1 MTDHPAT
8 TDTNTGTIVVIGS
21 INVDLVVRVA
31 SLPRPGETVLGGRFA
46 SVPGG
51 KGANQAVAAA
61 RAGGH
66 TTFVARV
73 GDDSMGRAAI
83 DAFRAEGIKTDFISI
98 TPHCP
103 TGVALILV
111 DAAGE
116 NSIAV
121 AGGANDRLSR
131 EDIERARPAIAAADV
146 VLLQLEIPLEAVA
159 HAVEIARAA
168 GRRVILNPAPARP
181 LPATLLAGI
190 DILTPNETEATA
202 LAADGPAGEA
212 SAADIEGIARTLLD
226 LGPRAVVVTLGAAG
240 ALVATGQGLAQVPA
254 FPVEPRDTVAAGD
267 VFNGSLAVMLA
278 EGHDLV
284 AATRF
289 AAAAAA
295 ISVTRE
301 GAQASAPHRSEIEA
315 FLTARLRP
323 EAEGA

>member
-1 MTDHPAT
+1 MPQRPAT
-8 TDTNTGTIVVIGS
+8 VPPAGRIVVVGS

-31 SLPRPGETVLGGRFA
+31 TLPRPGETVLGGRFA

-61 RAGGH
+61 RAGGR

-73 GDDSMGRAAI
+73 GDDSMGQAAI
-83 DAFRAEGIKTDFISI
+83 EAFRAEGIETDFITI
-98 TPHCP
+98 TPECP

-121 AGGANDRLSR
+121 AGGANDRLSTD
-131 EDIERARPAIAAADV
+131 DIERARPAIEAADV
-146 VLLQLEIPLEAVA
+146 LLLQLEVPLEAVA
-159 HAVEIARAA
+159 HAVTIARAA
-168 GRRVILNPAPARP
+168 GTRVILNPAPARP
-181 LPATLLAGI
+181 LPAAILARV
-190 DILTPNETEATA
+190 DILTPNETEGES
-202 LAADGPAGEA
+202 LASQGDAPAP
-212 SAADIEGIARTLLD
+212 SAADADALAGTLLG
-226 LGPRAVVVTLGAAG
+226 LGPRAVVVTRGAAG
-240 ALVATGQGLAQVPA
+240 ALVATAEDRTHVPA

-267 VFNGSLAVMLA
+267 VFNGCLAVMLA
-278 EGHDLV
+278 EGLDLV

-301 GAQASAPHRSEIEA
+301 GAQTSAPRRGEIEA
-315 FLTARLRP
+315 FLAGVP
-323 EAEGA
+323 GA